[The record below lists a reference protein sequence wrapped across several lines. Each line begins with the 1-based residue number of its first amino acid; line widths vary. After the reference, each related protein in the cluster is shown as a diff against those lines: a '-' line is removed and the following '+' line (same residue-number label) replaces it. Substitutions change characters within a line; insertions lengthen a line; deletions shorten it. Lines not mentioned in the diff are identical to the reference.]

1 MAIQDVL
8 QFGNPLLR
16 EPCVDVGDFESP
28 ETLQTGADLQDTLY
42 DLQRIHGRGGGL
54 AAPQI
59 GSNLRMVYVNAR
71 DRSFHLCNP
80 EIVERSDE
88 TFEVWDFCFSA
99 GASFLAQVT
108 RNLRIRVEYQDMAGG
123 KLSEEFEGYF
133 SELLQHEIDHLDG
146 TLFIDRIEKPETL
159 TMVEEWDRHH
169 AKDPQS
175 GQPVQ

>member
-1 MAIQDVL
+1 MAIKDVL

-16 EPCVDVGDFESP
+16 KPCIEVTDIEAPGVAQTRADLKD
-28 ETLQTGADLQDTLY
+28 TLHDLQT
-42 DLQRIHGRGGGL
+42 IHGRGGGL

-59 GSNLRMVYVNAR
+59 GSPLRIVYIDAQ

-80 EIVERSDE
+80 VITDRSEE

-108 RNLRIRVEYQDMAGG
+108 RNLRIRVEYQDAAGQRQ
-123 KLSEEFEGYF
+123 SEKFEGYF

-146 TLFIDRIEKPETL
+146 TLFIDHITKLETL
-159 TMVEEWDRHH
+159 TMAAEWDRQFN
-169 AKDPQS
+169 A
-175 GQPVQ
+175 

>member
-8 QFGNPLLR
+8 QFGNPFLR
-16 EPCVDVGDFESP
+16 ESCVKVVDFESP
-28 ETLQTGADLQDTLY
+28 EILKTGADLQDTLH

-59 GSNLRMVYVNAR
+59 GSRLRMVYVNAR

-80 EIVERSDE
+80 EIVERSKE

-108 RNLRIRVEYQDMAGG
+108 RNLRIRVEYQDIAGG

-146 TLFIDRIEKPETL
+146 TLFIDRVNKPESF
-159 TMVEEWDRHH
+159 TMVEEWDKQH
-169 AKDPQS
+169 ADQLHNGRS
-175 GQPVQ
+175 V

>member
-16 EPCVDVGDFESP
+16 ETCVDVIDFEAP
-28 ETLQTGADLQDTLY
+28 EILQTGIDLQDTLH
-42 DLQRIHGRGGGL
+42 DLQHIHGRGGGL

-59 GSNLRMVYVNAR
+59 GLKLRIVYLNAR
-71 DRSFHLCNP
+71 GRSFHLCNP
-80 EIVERSDE
+80 VIVERSEE

-108 RNLRIRVEYQDMAGG
+108 RNLHIRVEYQDLAGR
-123 KLSEEFEGYF
+123 KHREEFEGYF
-133 SELLQHEIDHLDG
+133 SELLQHEIDHLNG
-146 TLFIDRIEKPETL
+146 TLFIDHIEKPETL

-169 AKDPQS
+169 ALQPQNGRS
-175 GQPVQ
+175 I